1 MENWEDKN
9 LRVHTPDSII
19 ESHRDGLRSKL
30 GKMPPRRHSAV
41 KRSALVMTLI
51 LVVGLSGLTAA
62 YPGWAE
68 DLYQTVIVR
77 NFTLHL
83 KDGGEIKIRTIQAEC
98 EPGSA
103 VCDSLFAGIAG
114 MEATEGKVFKKVITF
129 DEGEIPAEQ
138 KMRIDAEI
146 SEFAGQV
153 NKDGEQ
159 TITIEAVDC
168 GDTWIVNGEE
178 VKAEETIVPI
188 NSAADILADIERES
202 AETIDEEAP
211 IAATTFELGQN
222 YPNPFNPT
230 TQIPFDLKES
240 GNVTLK
246 VYNLMGQEIATL
258 VNGYQN
264 AGTHTVTFNGAGLP
278 SGVYVYALEAGDY
291 QFSRQMTLTK

>member
-9 LRVHTPDSII
+9 LRVHTPNSII
-19 ESHRDGLRSKL
+19 ESHRDGLRNKL
-30 GKMPPRRHSAV
+30 GKMSPRRHSAV

-51 LVVGLSGLTAA
+51 LVVGLSGLTLA

-77 NFTLHL
+77 TITLKL
-83 KDGGEIKIRTIQAEC
+83 DESELNIKTIMTEGDFNA
-98 EPGSA
+98 SS
-103 VCDSLFAGIAG
+103 CDSLVKEIESLGAGNKVVCKKIVLDKEASVTPELLEK
-114 MEATEGKVFKKVITF
+114 MEIN
-129 DEGEIPAEQ
+129 
-138 KMRIDAEI
+138 AEI
-146 SEFAGQV
+146 IGQGDLESGEHTLVISSEDGGQ
-153 NKDGEQ
+153 K
-159 TITIEAVDC
+159 
-168 GDTWIVNGEE
+168 WMVNGKE
-178 VKAEETIVPI
+178 VQADEYNEYVMQMSEADIKAE
-188 NSAADILADIERES
+188 IERDLVAS
-202 AETIDEEAP
+202 TDEAP

-240 GNVTLK
+240 GNVSLK
-246 VYNLMGQEIATL
+246 VFNLMGQEIATL
-258 VNGYQN
+258 INGYQN